1 VVFDEAHNIDNICI
15 EVMSIN
21 FRLGTLEAASR
32 NVVRMQ
38 AEISKLKKSNSQR
51 LQEEYQ
57 RLVQGLT
64 HSGSLSTADEIP
76 ANPLLPADILQ
87 QAVPGSLRR
96 ADSFVNFLKRL
107 IAHLKKRMS
116 VEHVVQESPLAFLSL
131 LLAEEEME
139 KKPLQFVSERLRTL
153 LRTLEVTEMQA
164 SFFNDILTYFLD
176 GITQDCLNI
185 CILGDSARIIC
196 RVPLLSS
203 GPRTL
208 KSIFFHPSPIN
219 PTLRISHR

>member
-1 VVFDEAHNIDNICI
+1 MVFDEAHNIDNICI

-38 AEISKLKKSNSQR
+38 AELSQLKKSNSQR

-107 IAHLKKRMS
+107 IAHLK
-116 VEHVVQESPLAFLSL
+116 
-131 LLAEEEME
+131 
-139 KKPLQFVSERLRTL
+139 
-153 LRTLEVTEMQA
+153 
-164 SFFNDILTYFLD
+164 
-176 GITQDCLNI
+176 
-185 CILGDSARIIC
+185 
-196 RVPLLSS
+196 
-203 GPRTL
+203 
-208 KSIFFHPSPIN
+208 
-219 PTLRISHR
+219 